1 MPPSST
7 TAGSWPDD
15 QLATVE
21 APVLGHF
28 GSEDG
33 GIPIEGVRAFEARMQ
48 DLGKQVTVHVYEGAD
63 HAFANP
69 SGTRYDEAAANLAW
83 ERTLEFFAAHLDG

>member
-1 MPPSST
+1 MT
-7 TAGSWPDD
+7 DD
-15 QLATVE
+15 TLASVE

-48 DLGKQVTVHVYEGAD
+48 DLGKAVDVYVYDGAH

-69 SGTRYDEAAANLAW
+69 SGTRYDEAAATLAW
-83 ERTLEFFAAHLDG
+83 QRTLDFFAAHLGG